1 MKRIKN
7 YVLASAGIVFIC
19 MLPVVQAQD
28 ANQILKGVDDIT
40 FAPKDQKSNI
50 KIVLIDKNGKEKT
63 REATVIQK
71 GSDRRLFRF
80 TSPASQAGIAFLSL
94 PDDIMYLYLPAFGKE
109 RRIATHV
116 KNQKFAGTDF
126 SYEDMEAKPLAEK
139 YSPKLLKT
147 EKNAFVLELIPKP
160 GIRIDYSRVI
170 VSVNKENNCAENFE
184 FYDKSDGKVKI
195 MVSEFEK
202 IGGYWTQKEIIM
214 TDLQKNHKT
223 KMIMSEVHFDND
235 FSDDEFTVRKLKQ

>member
-7 YVLASAGIVFIC
+7 YVLVSAGIVFIC

-28 ANQILKGVDDIT
+28 ADQILKGVDDVT
-40 FAPKDQKSNI
+40 FAPIDQKSNI
-50 KIVLIDKNGKEKT
+50 TIILIDKNGKEKT

-71 GSDRRLFRF
+71 GSDKRLFRF

-147 EKNAFVLELIPKP
+147 ENNAFVLELLPKP
-160 GIRIDYSRVI
+160 GIRIDYSRII
-170 VSVNKENNCAENFE
+170 VSVNKENNCAEDFE
-184 FYDKSDGKVKI
+184 FYDKSGRKVKI

-223 KMIMSEVHFDND
+223 KMIMSEVHFDNN